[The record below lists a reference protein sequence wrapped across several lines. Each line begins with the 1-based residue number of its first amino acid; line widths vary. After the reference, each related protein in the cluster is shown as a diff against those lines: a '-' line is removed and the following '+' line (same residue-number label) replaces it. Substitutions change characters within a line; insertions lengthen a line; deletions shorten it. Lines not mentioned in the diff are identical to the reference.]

1 MSIKEPLVWIDCEMT
16 GLDIKNDHIIEV
28 AVLITDGDLNIIAEG
43 PDFVIHQ
50 SKEVMDGMGDWCK
63 KHHGESGLT
72 SAVLDSNITTSE
84 ASNQIIEFLKKHI
97 PKSKVAPLAGN
108 SVHSDKVFLQKEMP
122 EVIDYLHYRIVDVS
136 TVKELCRRWYPSIF
150 QNAPQKKLSHRSL
163 DDIEESINELKYYRQ
178 NIFIV
183 NEDTTNKKRKENS

>member
-1 MSIKEPLVWIDCEMT
+1 M
-16 GLDIKNDHIIEV
+16 
-28 AVLITDGDLNIIAEG
+28 
-43 PDFVIHQ
+43 
-50 SKEVMDGMGDWCK
+50 
-63 KHHGESGLT
+63 
-72 SAVLDSNITTSE
+72 
-84 ASNQIIEFLKKHI
+84 KKHI
-97 PKSKVAPLAGN
+97 PESKVAPLAGN
-108 SVHSDKVFLQKEMP
+108 SVHSDKAFLQKEMP

-163 DDIEESINELKYYRQ
+163 DDIKESINELKYYRQ